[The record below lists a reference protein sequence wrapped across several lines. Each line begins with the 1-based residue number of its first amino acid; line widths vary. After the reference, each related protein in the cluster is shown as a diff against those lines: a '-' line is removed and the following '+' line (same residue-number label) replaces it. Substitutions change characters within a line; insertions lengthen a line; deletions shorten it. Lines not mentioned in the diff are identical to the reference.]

1 MAINAI
7 EALRTYKCKKEQLA
21 MIESQL
27 EYLEKPKIKAKVIT
41 DDIPG
46 PRTSLEEQYER
57 LMLKK
62 DRLRVKWLAVRSEVA
77 AIEKAL
83 ELMQQYMPI
92 ETNALKMRYLE
103 CKSVEYV
110 AEQLGFCDRQIMRKA
125 KKGCEELERL
135 LNEAFE

>member
-1 MAINAI
+1 MATNAI

-41 DDIPG
+41 DEVPG
-46 PRTSLEEQYER
+46 PRMSLEEQYER

-62 DRLRVKWLAVRSEVA
+62 DRLRVKWLAVRLEVA

>member
-7 EALRTYKCKKEQLA
+7 EVLRTYKCKKEQLA

-27 EYLEKPKIKAKVIT
+27 EYLDKPKIKAKVIT
-41 DDIPG
+41 DEIPG
-46 PRTSLEEQYER
+46 PRMSLEEQYER

-62 DRLRVKWLAVRSEVA
+62 DRLRVKWLAVRLEVA

>member
-27 EYLEKPKIKAKVIT
+27 EYLDKPKIKAKVIT
-41 DDIPG
+41 DEIPG
-46 PRTSLEEQYER
+46 SRMSMEEQYER

-62 DRLRVKWLAVRSEVA
+62 DRLRVKWLAVRLEVA

-125 KKGCEELERL
+125 KKGREELERL
-135 LNEAFE
+135 LNEVFE

>member
-1 MAINAI
+1 MPINAI

-21 MIESQL
+21 MIQSQL
-27 EYLEKPKIKAKVIT
+27 DFLDKPKIKAKVIT
-41 DDIPG
+41 DDVPG
-46 PRTSLEEQYER
+46 PRMSVEEQYER

-62 DRLRVKWLAVRSEVA
+62 DRLRVKWLAVRLEVA